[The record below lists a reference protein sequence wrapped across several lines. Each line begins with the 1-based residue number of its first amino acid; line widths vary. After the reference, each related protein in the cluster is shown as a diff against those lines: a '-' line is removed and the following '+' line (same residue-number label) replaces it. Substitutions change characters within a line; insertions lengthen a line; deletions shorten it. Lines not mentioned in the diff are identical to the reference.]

1 MLDRERIIA
10 TPASTRWLVPPATVR
25 TQRRRMKSIQ
35 STDNCAIH
43 LRDFHFHDE
52 NHGVIYPMGSY
63 QIIDLQT
70 REFQT
75 LSLAEVTDIAQLDPH
90 EIE

>member
-1 MLDRERIIA
+1 
-10 TPASTRWLVPPATVR
+10 
-25 TQRRRMKSIQ
+25 
-35 STDNCAIH
+35 
-43 LRDFHFHDE
+43 
-52 NHGVIYPMGSY
+52 MGSY